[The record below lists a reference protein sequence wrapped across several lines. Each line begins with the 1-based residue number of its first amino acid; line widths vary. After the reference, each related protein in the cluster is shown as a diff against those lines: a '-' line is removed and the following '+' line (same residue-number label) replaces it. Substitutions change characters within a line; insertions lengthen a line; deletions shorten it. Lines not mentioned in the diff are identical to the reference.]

1 MAAPKKFSREQ
12 VAAAALRLT
21 DTRGLEA
28 LSMRTLAAE
37 LGTGPMTLYNYV
49 DGREGLELLVV
60 EAVLEGADWPETGSG
75 DWRDDVRKLAEV
87 FWRTIRSHPH
97 VIPLIAERR
106 TVDEPILDFGERMLE
121 ALARSGRSGRELLVA
136 FRLVSGF
143 IVGFTQGAAGRALIS
158 PGGESASAVI
168 ARART
173 LDPERFPRVVEI
185 ATASV
190 EGDRTG
196 EFRAGLDLLIAGL
209 AADARP
215 GGGREG

>member
-1 MAAPKKFSREQ
+1 
-12 VAAAALRLT
+12 
-21 DTRGLEA
+21 
-28 LSMRTLAAE
+28 MRTLATE

-49 DGREGLELLVV
+49 DGRDGLELLVV
-60 EAVLEGADWPETGSG
+60 EAVLEGARWPEAATG
-75 DWRDDVRKLAEV
+75 DWRQDVRALAEV
-87 FWRTIRSHPH
+87 FWHTIRTHPQ

-106 TVDEPILDFGERMLE
+106 PVDEPILDFGERLLG

-143 IVGFTQGAAGRALIS
+143 IVGFTQGAGGRGPIAG
-158 PGGESASAVI
+158 GGEPASEVI

-173 LDPERFPRVVEI
+173 LDRGRFPRVVEI

-190 EGDRTG
+190 EGDRAE

-209 AADARP
+209 DAAREP
-215 GGGREG
+215 GAL